1 MDPLQ
6 DLMLTWCAG
15 VDPVIVLCFVKLMQG
30 YWLAIDW
37 VSLPYR
43 PLTRGKCVTFSGA
56 WGNYLPNGLPR
67 SYIQPLSN
75 WPSIGDRTRRSVL
88 RPFQQ
93 LSDWHPI
100 LLQWVPSHVG
110 LPRNEVADD
119 LANVAASN
127 PVDLEDHMVLTST
140 EIYSRAKDLICRT
153 WVVPPVQ
160 PLYFQSHPGSAISF
174 KGCRSYQTA
183 FLLFST
189 GRLRC
194 MKFEGGKKKL
204 LNLHQMRGHQSFF
217 SSAHSAMSGVFP

>member
-1 MDPLQ
+1 MD
-6 DLMLTWCAG
+6 C
-15 VDPVIVLCFVKLMQG
+15 
-30 YWLAIDW
+30 
-37 VSLPYR
+37 
-43 PLTRGKCVTFSGA
+43 
-56 WGNYLPNGLPR
+56 R

-93 LSDWHPI
+93 LSDWDPI

-110 LPRNEVADD
+110 QPGNEVADD

-140 EIYSRAKDLICRT
+140 KIYSRAKVLIFRT

-189 GRLRC
+189 GRLRVQ
-194 MKFEGGKKKL
+194 L
-204 LNLHQMRGHQSFF
+204 LQPDDHQQRVAFVQWLVNQSAGSIKGDSLIGLYILPPRLDSEKYLVSHGRYFRNCLPMTPHLFCAACGFNGIGHHLIMEVCTRPFGLDIS
-217 SSAHSAMSGVFP
+217 